1 MFCFVYIQVVNKVK
15 RFHILTEIAAV
26 EHQVKY
32 YGPVIGRFVCPYEF
46 SDLDEVPV

>member
-1 MFCFVYIQVVNKVK
+1 MFCFVYIKVVIKVK

-26 EHQVKY
+26 EHRMKY

-46 SDLDEVPV
+46 PDLDEVSV